1 MAEKDSMLDHL
12 DPDTGDYFGVP
23 CRPEQAQ
30 LVLESVPWDVTA
42 PAGALSSYAPD
53 AIIEASERMDP
64 YDPISPDEWK
74 SGFATADVDYTLQ
87 ERSQQLRSDVD
98 KLRSYA
104 VSGGGIM
111 GPLADDYYSRR
122 QRRVEEGCRDMV
134 AAVRRETGGWL
145 RQGKVVGLVG
155 GDHSTPQ
162 GLIEALAECE
172 EGFGILHM
180 DARCR
185 LKARCEGFEY
195 SCESLMYN
203 VLNDVPGVR
212 RVVQVAQRDFSA
224 TEHRVARES
233 ERIVLYDTDRIASMR
248 FGGASW
254 RDVCNAIVAEL
265 PQTVYVDFDISALSI
280 ENCPHSPYAAPG
292 GLRFDEALYMVN
304 RVVESGRRIV
314 GFDVVGV
321 VPKVEDCV
329 DAEVAAR
336 MLYRLCGMALRSQKR
351 ND

>member
-1 MAEKDSMLDHL
+1 MAEKDNMLDHM

-23 CRPEQAQ
+23 CMPEQAQ
-30 LVLESVPWDVTA
+30 LVLISVPWDATA

-53 AIIEASERMDP
+53 AIIEVSERMDP

-74 SGFATADVDYTLQ
+74 KGFATADVDYTLQ
-87 ERSQQLRSDVD
+87 ERSQQLRSDVE

-111 GPLADDYYSRR
+111 KPLADDYYSRR
-122 QRRVEEGCRDMV
+122 QRRVEDGCRDMV
-134 AAVRRETGGWL
+134 AAVRREAGAWL

-162 GLIEALAECE
+162 GLIEALAERE
-172 EGFGILHM
+172 EGLGILHM

-185 LKARCEGFEY
+185 LKARSEGFEY

-203 VLNDVPGVR
+203 VLKGVPGVR

-233 ERIVLYDTDRIASMR
+233 DRIVLYDTDRIASMR

-254 RDVCNAIVAEL
+254 RDVCDAIVAEL
-265 PQTVYVDFDISALSI
+265 PQTVYVDFDISVLSI

-292 GLRFDEALYMVN
+292 GMRFDEALYMVN
-304 RVVESGRRIV
+304 RVVESGRRIA
-314 GFDVVGV
+314 GFDVAGV
-321 VPKVEDCV
+321 VPKVEDYV